1 MPKRIALFTFL
12 LVASLGP
19 VVAQQPAKPAAAPRA
34 DNPLLKEWTTPF
46 GVPPFPEIKVEHFVP
61 ALKEAIAQQ
70 RKEVDAIANNP
81 QPPTFA
87 NTVEALENAGDLL
100 GKVSPVFSNQL
111 SSNTNAE
118 LQAVNREVAPLL
130 SALRDDIRLN
140 PKLWERI
147 KTIKTAWD
155 ARATFRVSPVQVK
168 LLEENYKSFVRGGA
182 NLTPEQKERFRAI
195 NAELSTLGIKFGDN
209 LLKETNS
216 FQLVIDKAEDL
227 AGLPPSVVA
236 AGAETA
242 REAGK
247 PGKWIYTL
255 AAPSIWPFLQYADN
269 RELRRQIL
277 TAYTTRCDRNDQ
289 YDTKVNVAQ
298 TAALRAE
305 RAQLL
310 GYKSYADFVLEENM
324 AKTPDKVYALL
335 NQLWKP
341 ARAMALREAADQQTL
356 IASLGATF
364 TLEAWDWRYYQEKV
378 KKARFDLDEQALR
391 PYFKIDSVQQG
402 AFHVANKLYGLTFT
416 PRPDLPVYHPDVKVF
431 EVKDKDGS
439 HLGIFY
445 SDYHPRAGKRVG
457 AWSSSFRGS
466 RLKDGKRVTPVVV
479 NVCNFSKPTGD
490 APALISLEEVET
502 LFHEFGHG
510 LSSLLS
516 KVPYRGLGSFPRDF
530 VEVPSQIMENWAL
543 EPEVLQVYAR
553 HFKTGEVI
561 PAALVEKINKS
572 AQFDQGFITVEY
584 LAASFLDMDWH
595 TLPAGPAKD
604 TTAFEN
610 ASLAKIQLPSNIV
623 SRYRSPYFN
632 HIFGP
637 GGGYASGYYAY
648 IWSEVLDQ
656 DAFGA
661 FREKGLFD
669 QATARG
675 FRTILEKGGTE
686 EAMTLYKAFRGREPS
701 VEPLLK
707 KRGLK

>member
-1 MPKRIALFTFL
+1 MSKRIALFTLL
-12 LVASLGP
+12 LVISLVP
-19 VVAQQPAKPAAAPRA
+19 VVAQQPAKPSAAPLA

-46 GVPPFPEIKVEHFVP
+46 GVPPFAEIKVEHFVP
-61 ALKEAIAQQ
+61 ALKEGIAQQ

-81 QPPTFA
+81 QPATFA
-87 NTVEALENAGDLL
+87 NTIEALENAGELL
-100 GKVSPVFSNQL
+100 GKVSPVFSNMQ
-111 SSNTNAE
+111 SSNTNAD
-118 LQAVNREVAPLL
+118 LQAVNREMAPLL
-130 SALRDDIRLN
+130 SALRDDVRLN
-140 PKLWERI
+140 PKLWARI
-147 KTIKTAWD
+147 KTLWD
-155 ARATFRVSPVQVK
+155 ARASLKLNPVQAK
-168 LLEENYKSFVRGGA
+168 LLDENYKSFVRGGA
-182 NLTPEQKERFRAI
+182 NLTPEQQKRFRAI
-195 NAELSTLGIKFGDN
+195 NAELSALGIKFGDN

-216 FQLVIDKAEDL
+216 YQLVIDKAEDL

-236 AGAETA
+236 AGADTA
-242 REAGK
+242 KEAGK
-247 PGKWIYTL
+247 AGKWVYTL
-255 AAPSIWPFLQYADN
+255 QAPSIWPFLQYADN
-269 RELRRQIL
+269 RELRKQIL
-277 TAYTTRCDRNDQ
+277 TAYITRGDHNDQ
-289 YDTKVNVAQ
+289 YDTKTNVAQ

-310 GYKSYADFVLEENM
+310 GYKSHADFVLEENM

-341 ARAMALREAADQQTL
+341 AREMAIREAADQQTL
-356 IASLGATF
+356 IKTAGGTF
-364 TLEAWDWRYYQEKV
+364 KLEAWDWRYYQEKV
-378 KKARFDLDEQALR
+378 KKAKYDLDEQALR

-402 AFHVANKLYGLTFT
+402 AFYVATKLYGLTFT
-416 PRPDLPVYHPDVKVF
+416 PRPDLPVYHPDVKAF

-439 HLGIFY
+439 HLGIYY
-445 SDYHPRAGKRVG
+445 SDYHPRGGKRVG
-457 AWSSSFRGS
+457 AWSSTFRGS

-490 APALISLEEVET
+490 APALLSLEEVET

-516 KVPYRGLGSFPRDF
+516 KAPYRGLGGFPRDF

-543 EPEVLQVYAR
+543 EPEVLQVYAK

-561 PAALVEKINKS
+561 PAALVDKIKKS

-584 LAASFLDMDWH
+584 LAASILDMDWH
-595 TLPAGPAKD
+595 TLPQGPAKD

-610 ASLAKIQLPSNIV
+610 ASLAKIQLPSDIV
-623 SRYRSPYFN
+623 SRYRSTYFN

-656 DAFGA
+656 DAFQA

-686 EAMTLYKAFRGREPS
+686 EPMALYIAFRGREPS

>member
-1 MPKRIALFTFL
+1 MSKRLILFSL
-12 LVASLGP
+12 LIFISLVP
-19 VVAQQPAKPAAAPRA
+19 VVAQQPAKPAAAPLA

-46 GVPPFPEIKVEHFVP
+46 GVPPFAEIKVAHFVP
-61 ALKEAIAQQ
+61 AIKEAIAQQ
-70 RKEVDAIANNP
+70 RKEIDAIAANP

-87 NTVEALENAGDLL
+87 NTIEAFENAGELL
-100 GKVSPVFSNQL
+100 GKVNPVFSNMQ

-147 KTIKTAWD
+147 KTVWD
-155 ARATFRVSPVQVK
+155 KRASLKLTPVQAR

-182 NLTPEQKERFRAI
+182 NLKPAQQERFRAI
-195 NAELSTLGIKFGDN
+195 NAELSTLGIKFGDS

-216 FQLVIDKAEDL
+216 FQLVIDKVEDL

-242 REAGK
+242 KEAGK
-247 PGKWIYTL
+247 PGKWVYTL
-255 AAPSIWPFLQYADN
+255 QAPSIWPFLQYADN
-269 RELRRQIL
+269 RELRKQIL
-277 TAYTTRCDRNDQ
+277 TAYITRCDHNDAF
-289 YDTKVNVAQ
+289 DTKTNVAQ

-310 GYKSYADFVLEENM
+310 GYKSHADFVLEENM

-341 ARAMALREAADQQTL
+341 ARAMAIREAADQQSL
-356 IASLGATF
+356 IKSLGASF

-378 KKARFDLDEQALR
+378 KKARYDLDEQALR

-402 AFHVANKLYGLTFT
+402 AFYVANKLYGLTFT
-416 PRPDLPVYHPDVKVF
+416 PRPDLPVYHPDVKAF

-439 HLGIFY
+439 HLGVYY

-457 AWSSSFRGS
+457 AWSSTFRGT
-466 RLKDGKRVTPVVV
+466 RVKGGTRVTPVVV

-510 LSSLLS
+510 LNSLLS
-516 KVPYRGLGSFPRDF
+516 KTPYRGLGGFPRDF

-543 EPEVLQVYAR
+543 EPEVLQFYAK

-561 PAALVEKINKS
+561 PAALVEKIKKS

-584 LAASFLDMDWH
+584 LAASILDMDWH
-595 TLPAGPAKD
+595 TLPAGPPQD
-604 TTAFEN
+604 TPAFEK
-610 ASLAKIQLPSNIV
+610 ASLAKIQLPSDIV

-656 DAFGA
+656 DAFQA

-675 FRTILEKGGTE
+675 FRTILEKGGSDD
-686 EAMTLYKAFRGREPS
+686 AMALYRAFRGREPS